1 MVVIGITY
9 LVFEKKLLTKSKL
22 ASDSTAPADDNL
34 SRSLVGIQV

>member
-9 LVFEKKLLTKSKL
+9 LIFEKKFLTTSKL
-22 ASDSTAPADDNL
+22 ASDSTAPAENTL